1 MMMTREEAIEAFRRL
16 AASMSIRIMPGDC
29 RQELAKLPDESVQMV
44 CTSPPYFGLRNYGMD
59 GQIGA
64 EDTPEAYTA
73 ALVEVFQSV
82 RRVLRKDGVL
92 WLNLGDS
99 FHNVRTHMNGGAPT
113 NTVHRGGARD
123 GTECF
128 ARANRNKKLP
138 GLKDKDLIGVPWR
151 VAFALQADGWWLRSA
166 TVWHKPNPMPEKK
179 SLDRPLRAYEMMFL
193 FTRNGQY
200 FYDRENA
207 LPDVWT
213 IPTQAG
219 GAGVHFA
226 TMPPEL
232 AERCIRASSRPG
244 DTVLDP
250 FGGAG
255 TTALVADRMNRHA
268 VLIELNPRYVELTHN
283 RVQNDA
289 PFFVEILAA

>member
-1 MMMTREEAIEAFRRL
+1 
-16 AASMSIRIMPGDC
+16 MSIRIMPGDC
-29 RQELAKLPDESVQMV
+29 RRELAKLPDESVQMV
-44 CTSPPYFGLRNYGMD
+44 CTSPPYFGLRNYGID

-73 ALVEVFQSV
+73 ALVDVFRAV

-99 FHNVRTHMNGGAPT
+99 YHNVRTHMNGGAPT

-138 GLKDKDLIGVPWR
+138 GLKDKDLIGIPWR

-166 TVWHKPNPMPEKK
+166 TVWQKVNPMPEKK
-179 SLDRPLRAYEMMFL
+179 SLDRPLRTYEMMFL

-200 FYDRENA
+200 FYDRDNA

-226 TMPPEL
+226 TMPQEL
-232 AERCIRASSRPG
+232 AERCIKAGSRPG

-255 TTALVADRMNRHA
+255 TTALVADRMSRHA
-268 VLIELNPRYVELTHN
+268 VLIELNPRYVELAHS
-283 RVQNDA
+283 RVANDA
-289 PFFVEILAA
+289 PLFADVMTS

>member
-1 MMMTREEAIEAFRRL
+1 MTIQV
-16 AASMSIRIMPGDC
+16 ITGDC
-29 RQELAKLPDESVQMV
+29 RQELAKLPDESAQCCV
-44 CTSPPYFGLRNYGMD
+44 TSPPYFGLRNYGIT

-64 EDTPEAYTA
+64 EETPEDYTA
-73 ALVEVFQSV
+73 ALVDVFRAV

-99 FHNVRTHMNGGAPT
+99 YHNVRSHMNGGAPT

-138 GLKDKDLIGVPWR
+138 GLKDKDLIGIPWR

-166 TVWHKPNPMPEKK
+166 TVWQKVNPMPEKK
-179 SLDRPLRAYEMMFL
+179 SLDRPLRTYEMMFL

-213 IPTQAG
+213 IQTQAG

-226 TMPPEL
+226 TMPAEL
-232 AERCIRASSRPG
+232 AERCIKAGSRPG

-255 TTALVADRMNRHA
+255 TTALVADRMGRHA
-268 VLIELNPRYVELTHN
+268 VLIELNPKYVQLARG
-283 RVQNDA
+283 RVQDDA
-289 PFFVEILAA
+289 PLLVQISAA